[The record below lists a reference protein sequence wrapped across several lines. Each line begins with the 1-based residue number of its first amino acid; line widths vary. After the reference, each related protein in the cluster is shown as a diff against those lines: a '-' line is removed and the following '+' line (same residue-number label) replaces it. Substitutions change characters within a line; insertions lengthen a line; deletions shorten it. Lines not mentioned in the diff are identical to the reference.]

1 MIEDILRG
9 GVGIAFLLGICYL
22 FSNNRKAIDWK
33 LVLTGIA
40 LQAVFAILV
49 LRTPIVYQAFQ
60 WVSNFFVQIIQFTD
74 AGASFVLG
82 SWPGNTQIID
92 GDSNQ
97 IFNVGFIF
105 IFKVLPTIIFF
116 SALTSVLY
124 YLGVLQKIVYVFA
137 WIMSKTMRMSGAE
150 SLSAAGNIFICQT
163 EAPLLIKPYLGSMTK
178 SEILCVMTGG
188 MATIAGGV
196 MAAYVQFLGGA
207 DLEQQRIFATHLL
220 TASVMS
226 APASVVAAKML
237 FPQTEKVD
245 RSVSVN
251 KEKLGT
257 NVLDALSNGTT
268 DGVKLA
274 VNVGAM
280 LITFIAVMAMLN
292 YVFSNMIGNWTGL
305 NEVIASRTAY
315 DGLTLQ
321 YLFGLLFAPIAWM
334 MGTPT
339 ADIMLV
345 GQLLG
350 EKTVLNEFVAY
361 GSLGSMKAGSLMSDP
376 KSIIIAT
383 YALCGFSNFASI
395 GIQIGGIGALAPG
408 QKSTLAK
415 LGMRALLAGTIACFL
430 TATLAGMLVQ

>member
-150 SLSAAGNIFICQT
+150 SLSAAGNIFIGQT

-237 FPQTEKVD
+237 LPQTEKVD

-345 GQLLG
+345 
-350 EKTVLNEFVAY
+350 
-361 GSLGSMKAGSLMSDP
+361 
-376 KSIIIAT
+376 
-383 YALCGFSNFASI
+383 
-395 GIQIGGIGALAPG
+395 
-408 QKSTLAK
+408 
-415 LGMRALLAGTIACFL
+415 
-430 TATLAGMLVQ
+430 

>member
-1 MIEDILRG
+1 
-9 GVGIAFLLGICYL
+9 
-22 FSNNRKAIDWK
+22 
-33 LVLTGIA
+33 
-40 LQAVFAILV
+40 
-49 LRTPIVYQAFQ
+49 
-60 WVSNFFVQIIQFTD
+60 
-74 AGASFVLG
+74 
-82 SWPGNTQIID
+82 
-92 GDSNQ
+92 
-97 IFNVGFIF
+97 
-105 IFKVLPTIIFF
+105 
-116 SALTSVLY
+116 
-124 YLGVLQKIVYVFA
+124 
-137 WIMSKTMRMSGAE
+137 MRMSGAE
-150 SLSAAGNIFICQT
+150 SLSAAGNIFIGQT

>member
-9 GVGIAFLLGICYL
+9 GLGIAFLLGICYL

-33 LVLTGIA
+33 LVFTGIA
-40 LQAVFAILV
+40 LQAIFAILV

-150 SLSAAGNIFICQT
+150 SLSAAGNIFIGQT
-163 EAPLLIKPYLGSMTK
+163 EAPLLIKPYLGSMSR

-207 DLEQQRIFATHLL
+207 DIEQQRIFATHLL

-226 APASVVAAKML
+226 APASIVAAKML
-237 FPQTEKVD
+237 FPQTENVD
-245 RSVSVN
+245 RSVTVN
-251 KEKLGT
+251 KEKMGA

-292 YVFSNMIGNWTGL
+292 YIFSDMIGNWTGL
-305 NEVIASRTAY
+305 NAIIASRTAY

-321 YLFGLLFAPIAWM
+321 YIFGLLFSPVAWM

-361 GSLGSMKAGSLMSDP
+361 GSLGSMKSGSLMSDP

-415 LGMRALLAGTIACFL
+415 LGIRALLAGTIACFL